1 MDGEAAGIALYH
13 WTFSTFLAK
22 HGRWLED
29 LWVEPRFRRRGVAKA
44 LFARLA
50 KDTLAEGGGRLAW
63 SVLDWNTPAIATYD
77 AMGAEALKEWITRRL
92 AGDALAT
99 LAKEAA

>member
-1 MDGEAAGIALYH
+1 M
-13 WTFSTFLAK
+13 
-22 HGRWLED
+22 
-29 LWVEPRFRRRGVAKA
+29 EPAFRRRGIARA

-50 KDTLAEGGGRLAW
+50 AETLAEGGGRLAW
-63 SVLDWNTPAIATYD
+63 SVLDWNAPAIATYD
-77 AMGAEALKEWITRRL
+77 AMRADTLKEWITRRL